1 MESVG
6 MIFFQLIHC
15 RFYIFFLKMV
25 SSYLIRFRHLMTLES
40 LLFSSLL
47 AISIF
52 CAMGVTMVSRGSS
65 DEPVGDLHRAPLP
78 TICLPRHVLALV
90 ICLRSAAAIS

>member
-1 MESVG
+1 MAVFRGGGSNMESVG

-25 SSYLIRFRHLMTLES
+25 SSYLIRFRPLMTFES

-65 DEPVGDLHRAPLP
+65 DEAVGDLHRAPLP
-78 TICLPRHVLALV
+78 TICLPL
-90 ICLRSAAAIS
+90 